1 MNLLKELEEQH
12 KDFLAKN
19 EDGKVEL
26 KGVENLKHSR
36 ALMDVK
42 FKHFEAL
49 DGEGWLISENGGLGR
64 ITVLRCMTNGGVDVV
79 EVYTNG
85 ETLVFVW

>member
-19 EDGKVEL
+19 QDGRVEL
-26 KGVENLKHSR
+26 KGVEKLKHSR

-42 FKHFEAL
+42 FKDSEAL
-49 DGEGWLISENGGLGR
+49 DDEG
-64 ITVLRCMTNGGVDVV
+64 
-79 EVYTNG
+79 
-85 ETLVFVW
+85 